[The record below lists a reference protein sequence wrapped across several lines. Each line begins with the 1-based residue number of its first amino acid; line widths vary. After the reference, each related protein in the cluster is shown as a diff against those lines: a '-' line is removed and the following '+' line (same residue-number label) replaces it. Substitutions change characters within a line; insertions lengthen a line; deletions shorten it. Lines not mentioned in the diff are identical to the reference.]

1 MAKKYV
7 KKSSVV
13 TNNENKDENIK
24 QDDINV
30 IPVESNVNA
39 DEITDNLFD
48 EPIEHTVTTTETS
61 IEQNKKFGKIILLKD
76 VAGMKGGT
84 VIDIINIDDS
94 DNVHF
99 KIGNLQTFLTP
110 IERGKLWD
118 FNEKE

>member
-24 QDDINV
+24 QDDINA
-30 IPVESNVNA
+30 IPVESNVNV

>member
-7 KKSSVV
+7 KKSNVV

-24 QDDINV
+24 QDDINA
-30 IPVESNVNA
+30 ILVESNINA

-48 EPIEHTVTTTETS
+48 EPIEHTVSTTETS

>member
-24 QDDINV
+24 QDDINA
-30 IPVESNVNA
+30 ILVESNINA

>member
-24 QDDINV
+24 QDDINA